1 MFTNGY
7 LYALFLFITAF
18 LLSKDGTSDDI
29 ALSAFSVFIGVLS
42 LTFEYFKG
50 SIFVKNILN
59 KYF

>member
-18 LLSKDGTSDDI
+18 LLNRGGTSNDI
-29 ALSAFSVFIGVLS
+29 ALSVFFVFIGVLS
-42 LTFEYFKG
+42 LAFQYFKG

-59 KYF
+59 RYF